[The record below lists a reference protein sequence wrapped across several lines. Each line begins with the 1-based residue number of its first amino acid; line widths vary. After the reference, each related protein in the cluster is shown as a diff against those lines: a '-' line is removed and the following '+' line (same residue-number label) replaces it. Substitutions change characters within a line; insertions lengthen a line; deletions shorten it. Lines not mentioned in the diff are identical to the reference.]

1 MEALQRTNALEA
13 AALAHAQSGADAAA
27 AATAAAV
34 ISMDGM
40 AATAAD
46 AEEELD
52 GPVEDGLMR
61 VLQQLAATQAEL
73 LQHGPPFES
82 DQMGELADQLAQ
94 VSSAYCSC
102 DPCA

>member
-1 MEALQRTNALEA
+1 MEALQLTNDSVA
-13 AALAHAQSGADAAA
+13 AALAHAQSGADPAA

-34 ISMDGM
+34 TSMDGL
-40 AATAAD
+40 AATAAE
-46 AEEELD
+46 AEEEP
-52 GPVEDGLMR
+52 GVPVEDGLMR

-94 VSSAYCSC
+94 VGPA
-102 DPCA
+102 

>member
-1 MEALQRTNALEA
+1 MEALQLTNALEA

-34 ISMDGM
+34 TSMDGM

-46 AEEELD
+46 AED
-52 GPVEDGLMR
+52 GSVEDGLMR

-73 LQHGPPFES
+73 LHHGPPFES

-94 VSSAYCSC
+94 VS
-102 DPCA
+102 CA